1 MAYTE
6 TREMLH
12 NATAQTTKE
21 YIAIVVIGL
30 VTSIAIALFLK
41 LFQYVSS
48 LVEEVVSVN
57 NVLLFLTVPAGLLIA
72 YLAVVYLAEIK
83 KTGCGTHGFLLSY
96 HLHEGYASLRD
107 TVVKATASAI
117 TIGCGGSAGLEG
129 PSLAIGGGIASAI
142 ARLFKVREE
151 KLARFFLAGGAAGLS
166 AVFRAPLTGLFFA
179 LEIPYKR
186 DIERDVFVDAAIAS
200 VISYLVFVSIYGV
213 EALFPLYTKIL
224 PITAIE
230 VVYAL
235 ILGVI
240 AGVVGKIF
248 VISFLSVE
256 HRIVRIRKKRIKLL
270 LPVIGGLL
278 IALVGFIEPRV
289 LGVGYETIHELIL
302 GREENILLLILLIT
316 FKIIAT
322 TITLNFGG
330 SGGLFIPSI
339 YVGAALGALFAF
351 LTGEPAEVYVMV
363 GMTAVLAATNKT
375 LLTAVAF
382 TAETVGPASIIPSLI
397 AATTSYFLSGSE
409 SFYDLQPIH
418 RPTEKIHI
426 LQDLYHRL
434 SMRNPRILKEVKV
447 KDVMVK
453 PIAVLNDR
461 MEISEAISK
470 VQRYTFRV
478 FPVVNDD
485 GRLEGF
491 VALEDLLSFTEK
503 SRNLPVSLASIRPAL
518 KFKPEDSIGY
528 AIERMFEENMD
539 KAAVVDENERLI
551 GIITTKDIL
560 KKLVT
565 YLIR

>member
-6 TREMLH
+6 THEMLH

-48 LVEEVVSVN
+48 LVEEMVSAN
-57 NVLLFLTVPAGLLIA
+57 NVLLFLTIPAGLLIA
-72 YLAVVYLAEIK
+72 YLVVVYLAEIK

-96 HLHEGYASLRD
+96 HLHEGHASLRD
-107 TVVKATASAI
+107 TAVKATASAI

-224 PITAIE
+224 PVTAIE

-256 HRIVRIRKKRIKLL
+256 HRIVRIRKKKIKLL

-278 IALVGFIEPRV
+278 IALIGFIEPRV

-470 VQRYTFRV
+470 VQKYTFRV
-478 FPVVNDD
+478 FPVVNDE

-491 VALEDLLSFTEK
+491 IALEDLLSFTEK

-518 KFKPEDSIGY
+518 KFKPEDNIGH

-539 KAAVVDENERLI
+539 KAAVVDESERLI

>member
-6 TREMLH
+6 ESRIMH

-21 YIAIVVIGL
+21 YIVIILIGL
-30 VTSIAIALFLK
+30 VTSTAIALFLK
-41 LFQYVSS
+41 LFQYISTLIDEILS
-48 LVEEVVSVN
+48 MN
-57 NVLLFLTVPAGLLIA
+57 NVLLFLTVPIGLLAA
-72 YLAVVYLAEIK
+72 YLVVIYLAEIK

-96 HLHEGYASLRD
+96 HFHEGFASLKD
-107 TVVKATASAI
+107 TIVKATASAI
-117 TIGCGGSAGLEG
+117 TMGCGGSAGLEG

-151 KLARFFLAGGAAGLS
+151 KMARFFLAGGAAGLS
-166 AVFRAPLTGLFFA
+166 AVFRAPLTGLLFA

-213 EALFPLYTKIL
+213 ETLFPLYTKIL
-224 PITAIE
+224 PITAID
-230 VVYAL
+230 VIYAL

-240 AGVVGKIF
+240 AGVIGKIF
-248 VISFLSVE
+248 VVSFLFVK
-256 HRIVRIRKKRIKLL
+256 HRIVRIRNRNVKFF
-270 LPVIGGLL
+270 LPIIGGLL
-278 IALVGFIEPRV
+278 LALIGFIEPRV
-289 LGVGYETIHELIL
+289 LGVGYETIHDLIL
-302 GREENILLLILLIT
+302 GRNKSILLLILLII

-351 LTGEPAEVYVMV
+351 LTEEPVEVYVMV

-409 SFYDLQPIH
+409 SFYDLQPVH

-434 SMRNPRILKEVKV
+434 STYNPRILKEVKV
-447 KDVMVK
+447 KEVMVK
-453 PIAVLNDR
+453 PIAVLDGR
-461 MEISEAISK
+461 MRINEAINK
-470 VQRYTFRV
+470 AQKYAFRI
-478 FPVVNDD
+478 FPVISDD

-503 SRNLPVSLASIRPAL
+503 SRNLPVSLANVRPVL

-528 AIERMFEENMD
+528 AIEKMFEENMD
-539 KAAVVDENERLI
+539 KAAVVDEEDRLI

-560 KKLVT
+560 RKLAV
-565 YLIR
+565 YRLR